1 MWIALLLSLAASQA
15 RYVDSVVPAL
25 TYSRACST
33 TVAIRNLG
41 DRPVDARLEPHRESG
56 ALVELAEQTGMALQL
71 VPGAQKSFT
80 LKIPEATES
89 AWLLVR
95 EIVPNGQAPVL
106 AIEGKTGC
114 TAENQLHTAMREVT
128 HASVNPWFDGDVGE
142 MQGARL
148 AVVNTSGAP
157 AIVTGCY
164 SGGTLIANPNV
175 PGGAALVPLCS
186 HEFRQQIPPY
196 SARQYPVEREG
207 NSHFSL
213 HASGRGIALQL
224 LRLLDAGTQLYQ
236 VDSSI
241 SFGGSSG
248 SGPDR

>member
-1 MWIALLLSLAASQA
+1 MWLALLLSLAVSQA
-15 RYVDSVVPAL
+15 RYADSVVPAL

-33 TVAIRNLG
+33 TVEIRNMG
-41 DRPVDARLEPHRESG
+41 DRPVDALLEPHRESG
-56 ALVELAEQTGMALQL
+56 SLVELTEQSGMALQL
-71 VPGAQKSFT
+71 APGAQKSFT

-95 EIVPNGQAPVL
+95 EIVPLAQASPVL
-106 AIEGKTGC
+106 AIEGKTNC
-114 TAENQLHTAMREVT
+114 TAGNQLHTAMREVT
-128 HASVNPWFDGDVGE
+128 HASANPWFDGDVGE
-142 MQGARL
+142 MPGARL
-148 AVVNTSGAP
+148 AVVNTSGVA
-157 AIVTGCY
+157 AIATGCY
-164 SGGTLIANPNV
+164 SGGILIANPNV

-186 HEFRQQIPPY
+186 HVFRQQIPPY

-213 HASGRGIALQL
+213 HTSGRGIALQL

-241 SFGGSSG
+241 SFG
-248 SGPDR
+248 SGPER